1 MLRLFAV
8 VSVAMAITG
17 GAGAQE
23 LDLIRSSLEGR
34 RDKRRLHRR

>member
-23 LDLIRSSLEGR
+23 LDPLLLSSGF
-34 RDKRRLHRR
+34 